1 MNKDFSASALRYRP
15 QKFQEVIGQDA
26 IVKTLLNAI
35 KNDSLAQALLF
46 CGPRGVGKTTCAR
59 ILAKEINKVD
69 SNYDYNIFE
78 LDAANNAGVED
89 IRTLIDQFRI
99 PPQIGKY
106 KVYIIDE
113 VHMLSKQAFNAFLKS
128 LEEPPNHV
136 IFILATTE
144 KNKIIPTILSRCQIF
159 EFKKIDQIQI
169 EQSLKKICRENEI
182 DFEDEALNLI
192 ASKSDGAMRDALV
205 MFDRL
210 VTFTNGKLS
219 LNEVSINL
227 NTLDLDTY
235 FNFSDLISSSSI
247 PDILSKYNEI
257 VNKGFDGLSFISGLS
272 RHYREILISKFSD
285 SQKISI
291 YSDSIKLKYE
301 EFGKKIEID
310 EIISIIDIINDCEIN
325 YKKITD
331 ERVHVELCLLRL
343 ASYNEDKKKNF
354 LISTKDFISIVD
366 DTIKEKTENFTEKKD
381 NKLFDLP
388 NNQKTISTF
397 SLASID
403 FKNSISND
411 KEIEEVNLPDKEF
424 SKYDLLK
431 SWKSFCNMQEEKGNI
446 NISSVL
452 KMNEPSVKGENI
464 IIKTVNQIN
473 KKEIENIGGDILSY
487 LKKELENHS
496 INLKVIIEKNIKKN
510 DTKSLNNEEKMKSMI
525 ESNPK
530 IKSLIEE
537 FNLKF

>member
-59 ILAKEINKVD
+59 ILAKEINKVEAD
-69 SNYDYNIFE
+69 YDYNIFE

-99 PPQIGKY
+99 PPQIGRY

-169 EQSLKKICRENEI
+169 EQSLRKICKENKI

-235 FNFSDLISSSSI
+235 FNFSDLILSSSI

-272 RHYREILISKFSD
+272 RHYREMLISKFAD

-301 EFGKKIEID
+301 EFGKKIEIE
-310 EIISIIDIINDCEIN
+310 EIIGIIDIINDCEIN

-331 ERVHVELCLLRL
+331 ERIHVELCLLRL
-343 ASYNEDKKKNF
+343 ASYKEDKKKNF
-354 LISTKDFISIVD
+354 LISTKDFVSIVD
-366 DTIKEKTENFTEKKD
+366 AANNKTEIFTEKKD
-381 NKLFDLP
+381 TKLFDLP
-388 NNQKTISTF
+388 NNQKAISTF

-403 FKNSISND
+403 FKNSISNVN
-411 KEIEEVNLPDKEF
+411 EIEEVNLPNKKF

-431 SWKSFCNMQEEKGNI
+431 SWKSFCEIQEEKGNI

-452 KMNEPSVKGENI
+452 KMNEPSLERENI

-473 KKEIENIGGDILSY
+473 KKEIESIGGDILSY

-496 INLKVIIEKNIKKN
+496 INLKVIIEKNSKKN
-510 DTKSLNNEEKMKSMI
+510 GTKSLNNEEKIKSMI

>member
-59 ILAKEINKVD
+59 ILAKEINKVEAD
-69 SNYDYNIFE
+69 YDYNIFE

-169 EQSLKKICRENEI
+169 EQSLKKICKENKI

-235 FNFSDLISSSSI
+235 FNFSDLILSSSI

-272 RHYREILISKFSD
+272 RHYREILISKFVD

-310 EIISIIDIINDCEIN
+310 EIIGIIDIINDCEIN

-331 ERVHVELCLLRL
+331 ERIHVELCLLRL
-343 ASYNEDKKKNF
+343 ASYKEDKKKNF
-354 LISTKDFISIVD
+354 LISTKDFMSIVD
-366 DTIKEKTENFTEKKD
+366 TTKIKTEIFTAKKD

-388 NNQKTISTF
+388 NNQKSISTF

-403 FKNSISND
+403 FKNAISNE
-411 KEIEEVNLPDKEF
+411 KEIEEVNLPNKNF
-424 SKYDLLK
+424 SKFDLLK
-431 SWKSFCNMQEEKGNI
+431 SWKRFYEIQEEKGNI

-452 KMNEPSVKGENI
+452 KMNEPLLERGNI

-473 KKEIENIGGDILSY
+473 KKEIESIRGDILSY
-487 LKKELENHS
+487 LRKELENHS
-496 INLKVIIEKNIKKN
+496 INLKVIIEKISKKN
-510 DTKSLNNEEKMKSMI
+510 GAKSLNNEEKIKSMI

>member
-15 QKFQEVIGQDA
+15 QKFQEVVGQDA

-35 KNDSLAQALLF
+35 KSDSLAQALLF

-59 ILAKEINKVD
+59 ILAKEINKVEAD
-69 SNYDYNIFE
+69 YDYNIFE

-89 IRTLIDQFRI
+89 IRSLIDQFRI

-128 LEEPPNHV
+128 LEEPPKHV

-159 EFKKIDQIQI
+159 EFKKINQIQI
-169 EQSLKKICRENEI
+169 EESLKNICKENKI
-182 DFEDEALNLI
+182 DFEEEALNLI

-227 NTLDLDTY
+227 NTLDIDTY
-235 FNFSDLISSSSI
+235 FDFSDLILSSSI
-247 PDILSKYNEI
+247 PDILSKYDEI

-291 YSDSIKLKYE
+291 YSESIKLKY
-301 EFGKKIEID
+301 KEIGEKMETD
-310 EIISIIDIINDCEIN
+310 EIIGMIDIINDSEIN

-331 ERVHVELCLLRL
+331 ERIHVELCLLRL
-343 ASYNEDKKKNF
+343 ASYREVKKKNF
-354 LISTKDFISIVD
+354 LISTKDFRSIA
-366 DTIKEKTENFTEKKD
+366 TKEKIKTSEIIDKEE

-388 NNQKTISTF
+388 NNQKSVSSF
-397 SLASID
+397 SLASVE
-403 FKNSISND
+403 FKNSISSD
-411 KEIEEVNLPDKEF
+411 KEIEEINLPVNKF
-424 SKYDLLK
+424 SKFDLLN
-431 SWKSFCNMQEEKGNI
+431 SWKNFCDIQEEKGNI
-446 NISSVL
+446 NILSVL
-452 KMNEPSVKGENI
+452 KMNEPIKKGGDI
-464 IIKTVNQIN
+464 IIKAVNQIN
-473 KKEIENIGGDILSY
+473 KKEIENIADEILAY
-487 LKKELENHS
+487 LKKELENYS
-496 INLKVIIEKNIKKN
+496 INLNVIIEKNSKKN
-510 DTKSLNNEEKMKSMI
+510 GSKSFSNEEKMKLMVN
-525 ESNPK
+525 SNPK
-530 IKSLIEE
+530 IKSLIKE
-537 FNLKF
+537 FDLKL

>member
-15 QKFQEVIGQDA
+15 QKFQEVVGQDA

-59 ILAKEINKVD
+59 ILAKEINKVEAD
-69 SNYDYNIFE
+69 YDYNIFE

-99 PPQIGKY
+99 PPQIGKF

-169 EQSLKKICRENEI
+169 EQSLRKICKENKI

-247 PDILSKYNEI
+247 PNILSKYNEI

-272 RHYREILISKFSD
+272 RHYREILISKFAD

-301 EFGKKIEID
+301 KFGKKIEID
-310 EIISIIDIINDCEIN
+310 EIIGIIDIINDCEIN

-343 ASYNEDKKKNF
+343 ASYKEDKKKNF
-354 LISTKDFISIVD
+354 LIPTKDFISIVD
-366 DTIKEKTENFTEKKD
+366 TAKNKTEIFTEKKD

-388 NNQKTISTF
+388 NNQKAISTF

-411 KEIEEVNLPDKEF
+411 NEIEEVNLPNKKF

-431 SWKSFCNMQEEKGNI
+431 SWKSFCEIQEEKGNI

-452 KMNEPSVKGENI
+452 KMNEPSLERENI

-473 KKEIENIGGDILSY
+473 KKEIESIGGDILSY

-496 INLKVIIEKNIKKN
+496 INLKVIIEKNSKEN
-510 DTKSLNNEEKMKSMI
+510 GTKSLNNEEKMKSMI

>member
-15 QKFQEVIGQDA
+15 QKFQEVVGQDA

-59 ILAKEINKVD
+59 ILAKEINKVEAD
-69 SNYDYNIFE
+69 YDYNIFE

-99 PPQIGKY
+99 PPQIGKF

-159 EFKKIDQIQI
+159 EFKKIEQIQI
-169 EQSLKKICRENEI
+169 EQSLRKICKENKI

-219 LNEVSINL
+219 LNEVSVNL

-272 RHYREILISKFSD
+272 RHYREILISKFAD

-301 EFGKKIEID
+301 KFGKKIEID
-310 EIISIIDIINDCEIN
+310 EIIGIIDIINDCEIN

-343 ASYNEDKKKNF
+343 ASYKEDKKKNF
-354 LISTKDFISIVD
+354 LIPTKDFISIVD
-366 DTIKEKTENFTEKKD
+366 TAKNKTEIFTEKKD

-388 NNQKTISTF
+388 NNQKAISTF

-411 KEIEEVNLPDKEF
+411 NEIEEVNLPNKKF

-431 SWKSFCNMQEEKGNI
+431 SWKSFCEIQEEKGNI

-452 KMNEPSVKGENI
+452 KMNEPSLERENI

-473 KKEIENIGGDILSY
+473 KKEIESIRGDILSY

-496 INLKVIIEKNIKKN
+496 INLKVIIEKNSKKN
-510 DTKSLNNEEKMKSMI
+510 GAKSLNNEEKIKSMI
-525 ESNPK
+525 KSNPK

>member
-15 QKFQEVIGQDA
+15 QKFQEVVGQDA

-35 KNDSLAQALLF
+35 KSDSLAQALLF

-59 ILAKEINKVD
+59 ILAKEINKVEAD
-69 SNYDYNIFE
+69 YDYNIFE

-89 IRTLIDQFRI
+89 IRSLIDQFRI

-128 LEEPPNHV
+128 LEEPPKHV

-159 EFKKIDQIQI
+159 EFKKINQIQI
-169 EQSLKKICRENEI
+169 EESLKNICKENKI
-182 DFEDEALNLI
+182 DFEEEALNLI

-227 NTLDLDTY
+227 NTLDIDTY
-235 FNFSDLISSSSI
+235 FDFSDLILSSSI

-291 YSDSIKLKYE
+291 YSESIKLKY
-301 EFGKKIEID
+301 KEIGEKMETD
-310 EIISIIDIINDCEIN
+310 EIIGMIDIINDSEIN

-331 ERVHVELCLLRL
+331 ERIHVELCLLRL
-343 ASYNEDKKKNF
+343 TSYREIKKKNF
-354 LISTKDFISIVD
+354 LISTKDFRSIVS
-366 DTIKEKTENFTEKKD
+366 KEKIKTSEIIDKEE

-388 NNQKTISTF
+388 NNQKSVSSF
-397 SLASID
+397 SLASVE
-403 FKNSISND
+403 FKNSISSD
-411 KEIEEVNLPDKEF
+411 KEIEEINLPVNKF
-424 SKYDLLK
+424 SKFDLLN
-431 SWKSFCNMQEEKGNI
+431 SWKNFCDIQEEKGNI
-446 NISSVL
+446 NILSVL
-452 KMNEPSVKGENI
+452 KMNEPIKKGGDI
-464 IIKTVNQIN
+464 IIKAVNQIN
-473 KKEIENIGGDILSY
+473 KKEIENIADEILAY
-487 LKKELENHS
+487 LKKELENYS
-496 INLKVIIEKNIKKN
+496 INLNVIIEKNSKKN
-510 DTKSLNNEEKMKSMI
+510 GSKSFSNEEKMKLMVN
-525 ESNPK
+525 SNPK
-530 IKSLIEE
+530 IKSLIKE
-537 FNLKF
+537 FDLKL

>member
-15 QKFQEVIGQDA
+15 QKFQEVVGQDA

-35 KNDSLAQALLF
+35 KSDSLAQALLF

-59 ILAKEINKVD
+59 ILAKEINKVEAD
-69 SNYDYNIFE
+69 YDYNIFE

-89 IRTLIDQFRI
+89 IRSLIDQFRI

-128 LEEPPNHV
+128 LEEPPKHV

-159 EFKKIDQIQI
+159 EFKKINQTQI
-169 EQSLKKICRENEI
+169 EESLKNICKENKI
-182 DFEDEALNLI
+182 DFEEEALNLI

-227 NTLDLDTY
+227 NTLDIDTY
-235 FNFSDLISSSSI
+235 FDFSDLILSSSI

-291 YSDSIKLKYE
+291 YSESIKLKY
-301 EFGKKIEID
+301 KEIGEKMETD
-310 EIISIIDIINDCEIN
+310 EIIGMIDIINDSEIN

-331 ERVHVELCLLRL
+331 ERIHVELCLLRL
-343 ASYNEDKKKNF
+343 ASYREVKKKNF
-354 LISTKDFISIVD
+354 LISTKDFRSIV
-366 DTIKEKTENFTEKKD
+366 TKEKIKTSEIIYKEE

-388 NNQKTISTF
+388 NNQRSVSSF
-397 SLASID
+397 SLASVE
-403 FKNSISND
+403 FKNSISSD
-411 KEIEEVNLPDKEF
+411 KEIEEINLPVNEF
-424 SKYDLLK
+424 SKFDLLN
-431 SWKSFCNMQEEKGNI
+431 SWKNFCDIQEEKGNI
-446 NISSVL
+446 NILSVL
-452 KMNEPSVKGENI
+452 KMNEPIKKGGDI
-464 IIKTVNQIN
+464 IIKAVNQIN
-473 KKEIENIGGDILSY
+473 KKEIENIADEILTY
-487 LKKELENHS
+487 LKKELENYS
-496 INLKVIIEKNIKKN
+496 INLNVIIEKNSKKN
-510 DTKSLNNEEKMKSMI
+510 GSKSFSNEEKMKLMVN
-525 ESNPK
+525 SNPK
-530 IKSLIEE
+530 IKSLIKE
-537 FNLKF
+537 FDLKL

>member
-15 QKFQEVIGQDA
+15 QKNQEVIGQDA

-235 FNFSDLISSSSI
+235 FNFSDLILSSSI

-343 ASYNEDKKKNF
+343 ALYKEDKKKNF

-411 KEIEEVNLPDKEF
+411 KEIEEVNLPNKEF

>member
-59 ILAKEINKVD
+59 ILAKEINKVEAD
-69 SNYDYNIFE
+69 YDYNIFE

-99 PPQIGKY
+99 PPQIGRY

-169 EQSLKKICRENEI
+169 EQSLRKICKENKI

-301 EFGKKIEID
+301 EFGKKIEIE
-310 EIISIIDIINDCEIN
+310 EIIGIIDIINDCEIN

-331 ERVHVELCLLRL
+331 ERIHVELCLLRL
-343 ASYNEDKKKNF
+343 ASYKEDKKKNF

-366 DTIKEKTENFTEKKD
+366 TAKNKTEISTEIKD

-388 NNQKTISTF
+388 NNQKTVSTF

-411 KEIEEVNLPDKEF
+411 NEIEEVNLPNKRF

-431 SWKSFCNMQEEKGNI
+431 SWKTFCKIQEEKGNI

-452 KMNEPSVKGENI
+452 KMNEPSLERENI
-464 IIKTVNQIN
+464 IVKTVNQIN
-473 KKEIENIGGDILSY
+473 KKEIESIGGYILSY
-487 LKKELENHS
+487 LKKELENYS
-496 INLKVIIEKNIKKN
+496 INLKVIIEKNSKKN
-510 DTKSLNNEEKMKSMI
+510 GAKSLNNEEKIKSMI

>member
-59 ILAKEINKVD
+59 ILAKEINKVEAD
-69 SNYDYNIFE
+69 YDYNIFE

-99 PPQIGKY
+99 PPQIGRY

-272 RHYREILISKFSD
+272 RHYREILISKFAD

-301 EFGKKIEID
+301 EFGKKIEIE
-310 EIISIIDIINDCEIN
+310 EIIGIIDIINDCEIN

-331 ERVHVELCLLRL
+331 ERIHVELCLLRL
-343 ASYNEDKKKNF
+343 ASYKEDKKKNF

-366 DTIKEKTENFTEKKD
+366 TAKNKTEISTEIKD

-388 NNQKTISTF
+388 NNQKTVSTF

-411 KEIEEVNLPDKEF
+411 NEIEEVNLPNKSF

-431 SWKSFCNMQEEKGNI
+431 SWKSFCEIQEEKGNI

-452 KMNEPSVKGENI
+452 KMNEPSLERENI

-473 KKEIENIGGDILSY
+473 KKEIESIGGDILSY
-487 LKKELENHS
+487 LKKELENNS
-496 INLKVIIEKNIKKN
+496 INLKVIIEKNSKKN
-510 DTKSLNNEEKMKSMI
+510 GVKSLNNEEKIKSMI

>member
-35 KNDSLAQALLF
+35 KNDSIAQALLF

-59 ILAKEINKVD
+59 ILAKEINKVEAD
-69 SNYDYNIFE
+69 YDYNIFE

-169 EQSLKKICRENEI
+169 EESLKKICKENKI

-210 VTFTNGKLS
+210 VTFTNGKLL

-235 FNFSDLISSSSI
+235 FNFSDLISLSSI

-272 RHYREILISKFSD
+272 RHYREILISKFAD

-310 EIISIIDIINDCEIN
+310 EIIGIIDIINDCEIN

-331 ERVHVELCLLRL
+331 ERIHVELCLLRL
-343 ASYNEDKKKNF
+343 ASYKEDKKKNF

-366 DTIKEKTENFTEKKD
+366 TAKNKTEVFTEKKD

-411 KEIEEVNLPDKEF
+411 KEIEEVILPNKSF
-424 SKYDLLK
+424 SRYDLLK
-431 SWKSFCNMQEEKGNI
+431 SWKNFCEIQEENGNV

-452 KMNEPSVKGENI
+452 KMNEPSLEKENI

-473 KKEIENIGGDILSY
+473 KKEIESIRDDILSY

-496 INLKVIIEKNIKKN
+496 INLKVIIEKSTKKN
-510 DTKSLNNEEKMKSMI
+510 GIKSLNNEEKIKSMI

>member
-15 QKFQEVIGQDA
+15 QKFQEVVGQDA

-59 ILAKEINKVD
+59 ILAKEINKVEAD
-69 SNYDYNIFE
+69 YDYNIFE

-99 PPQIGKY
+99 PPQIGKF

-169 EQSLKKICRENEI
+169 EQSLRKICKENKI

-272 RHYREILISKFSD
+272 RHYREILISKFAD

-301 EFGKKIEID
+301 KFGKKIEID
-310 EIISIIDIINDCEIN
+310 EIIGIIDIINDCEIN

-343 ASYNEDKKKNF
+343 ASYKEDKKKNF
-354 LISTKDFISIVD
+354 LIPTKDFMSIVD
-366 DTIKEKTENFTEKKD
+366 TAKNKTEIFTEKKD

-388 NNQKTISTF
+388 NNQKAISTF

-411 KEIEEVNLPDKEF
+411 NEIEEVNLPNKKF

-431 SWKSFCNMQEEKGNI
+431 SWKSFCEIQEEKGNI

-452 KMNEPSVKGENI
+452 KMNEPSLERENI

-473 KKEIENIGGDILSY
+473 KKEIESIRGDILSY
-487 LKKELENHS
+487 LKKDLENHS
-496 INLKVIIEKNIKKN
+496 INLKVIIEKNSKKN
-510 DTKSLNNEEKMKSMI
+510 GTKSLNNEEKIKSMI
-525 ESNPK
+525 KSNPK

>member
-1 MNKDFSASALRYRP
+1 MNKDSSASALRYRP
-15 QKFQEVIGQDA
+15 QKFEEVIGQDA

-69 SNYDYNIFE
+69 SDYDYNIFE

-169 EQSLKKICRENEI
+169 EESLKKICKENKI

-272 RHYREILISKFSD
+272 RHYREILISKFAD

-310 EIISIIDIINDCEIN
+310 EIIGIIDIINDCEIN

-343 ASYNEDKKKNF
+343 ASYKEDKKKNF

-411 KEIEEVNLPDKEF
+411 KEIEEVNLPNKEF

>member
-15 QKFQEVIGQDA
+15 QKFQEVVGQDA

-46 CGPRGVGKTTCAR
+46 CGPKGVGKTTCAR
-59 ILAKEINKVD
+59 ILAKEINKVEAD
-69 SNYDYNIFE
+69 YDYNIFE

-128 LEEPPNHV
+128 LEEPPKHV

-144 KNKIIPTILSRCQIF
+144 KNRIIPTILSRCQIF
-159 EFKKIDQIQI
+159 EFKKIDQVQI
-169 EQSLKKICRENEI
+169 EESLKKICKENKIE
-182 DFEDEALNLI
+182 FEEEALNLI

-219 LNEVSINL
+219 LSEVSINL

-235 FNFSDLISSSSI
+235 FDFSDLILSSSI

-257 VNKGFDGLSFISGLS
+257 VNKGFDGLSFIGGLS
-272 RHYREILISKFSD
+272 RHYREMLISKFSD

-291 YSDSIKLKYE
+291 YSESIKLKYE
-301 EFGKKIEID
+301 EFGKKMEID
-310 EIISIIDIINDCEIN
+310 EIIGMIDIINDFEIN

-331 ERVHVELCLLRL
+331 ERIHVELCLLRL
-343 ASYNEDKKKNF
+343 ASSRMDKKKNF
-354 LISTKDFISIVD
+354 LISTKDFTSIVD
-366 DTIKEKTENFTEKKD
+366 IDKHQTESVVEKKE
-381 NKLFDLP
+381 NKLFDIP
-388 NNQKTISTF
+388 NNQKAVSSF
-397 SLASID
+397 SLASVD
-403 FKNSISND
+403 FKNSISNN
-411 KEIEEVNLPDKEF
+411 KEIEEIDLPNNEF
-424 SKYDLLK
+424 SKFDLLK
-431 SWKSFCNMQEEKGNI
+431 SWKNFCNIQEEKGNI

-452 KMNEPSVKGENI
+452 KMNEPLIEKGNI
-464 IIKTVNQIN
+464 IIKAVNQVN
-473 KKEIENIGGDILSY
+473 KKEIENIKDDILSY
-487 LKKELENHS
+487 LKEELQNYS
-496 INLKVIIEKNIKKN
+496 ISLKVIIEKNNKKN
-510 DTKSLNNEEKMKSMI
+510 VSKSLNNEEKMKSMI

>member
-15 QKFQEVIGQDA
+15 QKFQEVVGQDA

-35 KNDSLAQALLF
+35 KSDSLAQALLF

-59 ILAKEINKVD
+59 ILAKEINKVEAD
-69 SNYDYNIFE
+69 YDYNIFE

-89 IRTLIDQFRI
+89 IRSLIDQFRI

-128 LEEPPNHV
+128 LEEPPKHV

-169 EQSLKKICRENEI
+169 EASLKKICKENKI
-182 DFEDEALNLI
+182 DFEEEALNLI

-227 NTLDLDTY
+227 NTLDIDTY
-235 FNFSDLISSSSI
+235 FDFSNLILSSSI

-257 VNKGFDGLSFISGLS
+257 VNKGFEGLSFISGLS
-272 RHYREILISKFSD
+272 RHYREMLISKFSD

-291 YSDSIKLKYE
+291 YSESIKLKY
-301 EFGKKIEID
+301 KEISEKMETD
-310 EIISIIDIINDCEIN
+310 EIIGMIDIINDSEIN

-331 ERVHVELCLLRL
+331 ERIHVELCLLKL
-343 ASYNEDKKKNF
+343 ASHRKVKKKNF
-354 LISTKDFISIVD
+354 LISTKDFRSIV
-366 DTIKEKTENFTEKKD
+366 TKETVKTSEVIDKEE

-388 NNQKTISTF
+388 NNQKSVSSF
-397 SLASID
+397 SLASVD

-411 KEIEEVNLPDKEF
+411 KEIEEINLPVNKF
-424 SKYDLLK
+424 SKFDLLN
-431 SWKSFCNMQEEKGNI
+431 SWKNFCDIQEEKGNM
-446 NISSVL
+446 NILSVL
-452 KMNEPSVKGENI
+452 KMNEPIKKDGDI
-464 IIKTVNQIN
+464 IIKAVNQIN
-473 KKEIENIGGDILSY
+473 KKEIENIADEILTY
-487 LKKELENHS
+487 LKKELENYS
-496 INLKVIIEKNIKKN
+496 INLNVIIEKNTKKN
-510 DTKSLNNEEKMKSMI
+510 GSKLLSNQEKMKLMVN
-525 ESNPK
+525 SNPK
-530 IKSLIEE
+530 IKSLIKE
-537 FNLKF
+537 FNLKL

>member
-15 QKFQEVIGQDA
+15 QKFQEVVGQDA

-59 ILAKEINKVD
+59 ILAKEINKVEAD
-69 SNYDYNIFE
+69 YDYNIFE

-99 PPQIGKY
+99 PPQIGKF

-169 EQSLKKICRENEI
+169 EQSLRKICKENKI

-272 RHYREILISKFSD
+272 RHYREILISKFAD

-301 EFGKKIEID
+301 KFGKKIEIE
-310 EIISIIDIINDCEIN
+310 EIIGIIDIINDCEIN

-343 ASYNEDKKKNF
+343 ASYKEDKKKNF
-354 LISTKDFISIVD
+354 LIPTKDFISIVD
-366 DTIKEKTENFTEKKD
+366 TAKNKTEIFTEKKD
-381 NKLFDLP
+381 NKHFDLP
-388 NNQKTISTF
+388 NNQKAISTF

-411 KEIEEVNLPDKEF
+411 NEIEEINLPNKKF

-431 SWKSFCNMQEEKGNI
+431 SWKSFCEIQEEKGNI

-452 KMNEPSVKGENI
+452 KMNEPSLERENI

-473 KKEIENIGGDILSY
+473 KKEIESIGGDILSY

-496 INLKVIIEKNIKKN
+496 INLKVIIEKNSKKN
-510 DTKSLNNEEKMKSMI
+510 GTKSLNNEEKIKSMI
-525 ESNPK
+525 KSNPK

>member
-1 MNKDFSASALRYRP
+1 MNKEFSASALRYRP
-15 QKFQEVIGQDA
+15 QKFQEVVGQDA

-59 ILAKEINKVD
+59 ILAKEINKVEAD
-69 SNYDYNIFE
+69 YDYNIFE

-128 LEEPPNHV
+128 LEEPPKHV

-159 EFKKIDQIQI
+159 EFKKINQIQI
-169 EQSLKKICRENEI
+169 EDSLKKICKENKI
-182 DFEDEALNLI
+182 DFEEEALNLI

-210 VTFTNGKLS
+210 VTFTNGNLS

-235 FNFSDLISSSSI
+235 FNFSNLILSSSI

-257 VNKGFDGLSFISGLS
+257 VNIGFDGLSFISGLS

-301 EFGKKIEID
+301 ELGKKMKID
-310 EIISIIDIINDCEIN
+310 EIIGIIDLINDCEIN

-331 ERVHVELCLLRL
+331 ERIHVELCLLRL
-343 ASYNEDKKKNF
+343 ASYRKDKKKNF
-354 LISTKDFISIVD
+354 LISTKYFTSIAD
-366 DTIKEKTENFTEKKD
+366 IEKHQTVNANEKKE

-388 NNQKTISTF
+388 NNQKTISSF
-397 SLASID
+397 SLASVD

-411 KEIEEVNLPDKEF
+411 REVEQIDLPINKF
-424 SKYDLLK
+424 SKLDLLNT
-431 SWKSFCNMQEEKGNI
+431 WKKFCEIQENKGNR

-452 KMNEPSVKGENI
+452 KMNEPETVNGNI
-464 IIKTVNQIN
+464 KFKVVNQIN
-473 KKEIENIGGDILSY
+473 KKEIENIADEILTY
-487 LKKELENHS
+487 LKKELDNYS
-496 INLKVIIEKNIKKN
+496 INLDVIIEKNIKKN
-510 DTKSLNNEEKMKSMI
+510 GVKSLNNNEKMKSMI
-525 ESNPK
+525 NSNPK
-530 IKSLIEE
+530 IKSLIKE
-537 FNLKF
+537 FDLKF

>member
-15 QKFQEVIGQDA
+15 QKFEEVIGQDA

-59 ILAKEINKVD
+59 ILAKEINKVEAD
-69 SNYDYNIFE
+69 YDYNIFE

-169 EQSLKKICRENEI
+169 EQSLKKICKENKI

-247 PDILSKYNEI
+247 PDILSKYNQI

-272 RHYREILISKFSD
+272 RHYREILISKFAD

-310 EIISIIDIINDCEIN
+310 EIIGIIDIINDCEIN

-331 ERVHVELCLLRL
+331 ERIHVELCLLRL
-343 ASYNEDKKKNF
+343 ASYKEDKKKNF
-354 LISTKDFISIVD
+354 LISTKDFISIA
-366 DTIKEKTENFTEKKD
+366 DTAKNKTEISTEIKD

-388 NNQKTISTF
+388 NNQKTVSTF

-411 KEIEEVNLPDKEF
+411 SEIEEVNLPNKSF

-431 SWKSFCNMQEEKGNI
+431 SWKSFCKIQEEKGNI

-452 KMNEPSVKGENI
+452 KMNEPSLERENI

-473 KKEIENIGGDILSY
+473 KKEIESIGGDILSY
-487 LKKELENHS
+487 LKKELENNS
-496 INLKVIIEKNIKKN
+496 INLKVIIEKNSKKN
-510 DTKSLNNEEKMKSMI
+510 SVKSLSNEEKIKSMI
-525 ESNPK
+525 ESNSK

>member
-1 MNKDFSASALRYRP
+1 MNKEFSASALRYRP
-15 QKFQEVIGQDA
+15 QKFQEVVGQDA

-59 ILAKEINKVD
+59 ILAKEINKVEAD
-69 SNYDYNIFE
+69 YDYNIFE

-128 LEEPPNHV
+128 LEEPPKHV

-159 EFKKIDQIQI
+159 EFKKINQIQI
-169 EQSLKKICRENEI
+169 EDSLKKICKENKI
-182 DFEDEALNLI
+182 DFEEEALNLI

-210 VTFTNGKLS
+210 VTFTNGNLS

-235 FNFSDLISSSSI
+235 FNFSNLILSSSI

-257 VNKGFDGLSFISGLS
+257 VNIGFDGLSFISGLS

-301 EFGKKIEID
+301 ELGKKMKID
-310 EIISIIDIINDCEIN
+310 EIIGIIDLINDCEIN

-331 ERVHVELCLLRL
+331 ERIHVELCLLRL
-343 ASYNEDKKKNF
+343 ASYRKDKKKNF
-354 LISTKDFISIVD
+354 LISTKYFTSIAD
-366 DTIKEKTENFTEKKD
+366 IEKHQTVNANEKKE

-388 NNQKTISTF
+388 NNQKTISSF
-397 SLASID
+397 SLASVD

-411 KEIEEVNLPDKEF
+411 REIEQIDLPINKF
-424 SKYDLLK
+424 SKLDLLNT
-431 SWKSFCNMQEEKGNI
+431 WKKFCEIQENKGNR

-452 KMNEPSVKGENI
+452 KMTEPETVNGNI
-464 IIKTVNQIN
+464 KNKVVNQIN
-473 KKEIENIGGDILSY
+473 KKEIENIANEILTY
-487 LKKELENHS
+487 LKKELDNYS
-496 INLKVIIEKNIKKN
+496 INLKVIIDKNSKN
-510 DTKSLNNEEKMKSMI
+510 NVPKSLNNEEKMESLI
-525 ESNPK
+525 NSNPK
-530 IKSLIEE
+530 IKSLIKE
-537 FNLKF
+537 FNLKL

>member
-15 QKFQEVIGQDA
+15 QKFQEVVGQDA

-59 ILAKEINKVD
+59 ILAKEINKVEAD
-69 SNYDYNIFE
+69 YDYNIFE

-99 PPQIGKY
+99 PPQIGKF

-169 EQSLKKICRENEI
+169 EQSLRKICKENKI

-272 RHYREILISKFSD
+272 RHYREILISKFAD

-301 EFGKKIEID
+301 KFGKKIEID
-310 EIISIIDIINDCEIN
+310 EIIGIIDIINDCEIN

-343 ASYNEDKKKNF
+343 ASYKEDKKKNF
-354 LISTKDFISIVD
+354 LIPTKDFISIVD
-366 DTIKEKTENFTEKKD
+366 TAKNKTEIFTEKKD

-388 NNQKTISTF
+388 NNQKAISTF

-411 KEIEEVNLPDKEF
+411 NEIEEVNLPNKKF

-431 SWKSFCNMQEEKGNI
+431 SWKSFCEIQEEKGNI

-452 KMNEPSVKGENI
+452 KMNEPSLERENI

-473 KKEIENIGGDILSY
+473 KKEIESIGGDILSY

-496 INLKVIIEKNIKKN
+496 INLKVIIEKNSKKN
-510 DTKSLNNEEKMKSMI
+510 GTKSLNNEEKIKSMI
-525 ESNPK
+525 KSNPK

>member
-15 QKFQEVIGQDA
+15 QKFQEVVGQDA

-46 CGPRGVGKTTCAR
+46 CGPKGVGKTTCAR
-59 ILAKEINKVD
+59 ILAKEINKVEAD
-69 SNYDYNIFE
+69 YDYNIFE

-128 LEEPPNHV
+128 LEEPPKHV

-144 KNKIIPTILSRCQIF
+144 KNRIIPTILSRCQIF
-159 EFKKIDQIQI
+159 EFKKIDQVQIQ
-169 EQSLKKICRENEI
+169 ESLKNICKENKIE
-182 DFEDEALNLI
+182 FEEEALNLI

-219 LNEVSINL
+219 LSEVSINL

-235 FNFSDLISSSSI
+235 FDFSDLILSSSI

-257 VNKGFDGLSFISGLS
+257 VNKGFDGLSFIGGLS
-272 RHYREILISKFSD
+272 RHYREMLISKFSD

-291 YSDSIKLKYE
+291 YSESIKLKYE
-301 EFGKKIEID
+301 EFGKKMKID
-310 EIISIIDIINDCEIN
+310 EIIGMIDIINDFEIN

-331 ERVHVELCLLRL
+331 ERIHVELCLLRL
-343 ASYNEDKKKNF
+343 ASSRMDKKKNF
-354 LISTKDFISIVD
+354 LISTKDFTSIVD
-366 DTIKEKTENFTEKKD
+366 IDKHQTESVVEKKE
-381 NKLFDLP
+381 NKLFDIP
-388 NNQKTISTF
+388 NNQKAVSSF
-397 SLASID
+397 SLASVD
-403 FKNSISND
+403 FKNSISNN
-411 KEIEEVNLPDKEF
+411 KEIEEIDLPNNKF
-424 SKYDLLK
+424 SKFDLLK
-431 SWKSFCNMQEEKGNI
+431 SWKNFCDIQEEKGNI

-452 KMNEPSVKGENI
+452 KMNEPLIEKGNI
-464 IIKTVNQIN
+464 IIKAVNQVN
-473 KKEIENIGGDILSY
+473 KKEIENIKDDILSY
-487 LKKELENHS
+487 LKEELQNYS
-496 INLKVIIEKNIKKN
+496 INLKIIIEKNNKKN
-510 DTKSLNNEEKMKSMI
+510 VSKSLNNEEKMKSMI

>member
-1 MNKDFSASALRYRP
+1 MNKEFSASALRYRP
-15 QKFQEVIGQDA
+15 QKFQEVVGQDA

-59 ILAKEINKVD
+59 ILAKEINKVEAD
-69 SNYDYNIFE
+69 YDYNIFE

-128 LEEPPNHV
+128 LEEPPKHV

-169 EQSLKKICRENEI
+169 EESLKKICKENKI
-182 DFEDEALNLI
+182 DFEQEALNLI

-205 MFDRL
+205 MLDRL
-210 VTFTNGKLS
+210 VTFTNGNLS

-235 FNFSDLISSSSI
+235 FNFSNLILSSSI

-257 VNKGFDGLSFISGLS
+257 VNKGFDGLSFITGLS
-272 RHYREILISKFSD
+272 RHYREMLISKFSD
-285 SQKISI
+285 SQKISV
-291 YSDSIKLKYE
+291 YGGSIKLKYK
-301 EFGKKIEID
+301 EFGGKMEID
-310 EIISIIDIINDCEIN
+310 EIIGMIDVINDCEIN

-331 ERVHVELCLLRL
+331 ERIHVELCLLRL
-343 ASYNEDKKKNF
+343 ASYRKDKKKNF
-354 LISTKDFISIVD
+354 LISTKDFTSIAD
-366 DTIKEKTENFTEKKD
+366 IEKHQTENANEKKE

-388 NNQKTISTF
+388 NNQKTISSF
-397 SLASID
+397 SLASVD

-411 KEIEEVNLPDKEF
+411 REIEQIDLPINKF
-424 SKYDLLK
+424 SKLDLLNT
-431 SWKSFCNMQEEKGNI
+431 WKKFCEIQENKGNR

-452 KMNEPSVKGENI
+452 KMNEPETVNGNI
-464 IIKTVNQIN
+464 KFKVVNQIN
-473 KKEIENIGGDILSY
+473 KNEIENISDEILTY
-487 LKKELENHS
+487 LKKELDNYS
-496 INLKVIIEKNIKKN
+496 INLDVIIEKNIKKN
-510 DTKSLNNEEKMKSMI
+510 GVKSLNNKEKMKSMI
-525 ESNPK
+525 NSNPK

-537 FNLKF
+537 FDLKF

>member
-15 QKFQEVIGQDA
+15 QKFQEVVGQDA

-59 ILAKEINKVD
+59 ILAKEINKVEAD
-69 SNYDYNIFE
+69 YDYNIFE

-99 PPQIGKY
+99 PPQIGKF

-169 EQSLKKICRENEI
+169 EQSLRKICKENKI

-247 PDILSKYNEI
+247 PNILSKYNEI

-272 RHYREILISKFSD
+272 RHYREILISKFAD

-301 EFGKKIEID
+301 KFGKKIEID
-310 EIISIIDIINDCEIN
+310 EIIGIIDIINDCEIN

-343 ASYNEDKKKNF
+343 ASYKEDKKKNF
-354 LISTKDFISIVD
+354 LIPTKDFISIVD
-366 DTIKEKTENFTEKKD
+366 TAKNKTEIFTEKKD

-388 NNQKTISTF
+388 NNQKAISTF

-411 KEIEEVNLPDKEF
+411 NEIEEVNLPNKKF

-431 SWKSFCNMQEEKGNI
+431 SWKSFCEIQEEKGNI

-452 KMNEPSVKGENI
+452 KMNEPSLERENI

-473 KKEIENIGGDILSY
+473 KKEIESIGGDILSY

-496 INLKVIIEKNIKKN
+496 INLKVIIEKNSKKN
-510 DTKSLNNEEKMKSMI
+510 GTKSLNNEEKIKSMI
-525 ESNPK
+525 KSNPK

>member
-15 QKFQEVIGQDA
+15 QKFQEVVGQDA

-35 KNDSLAQALLF
+35 KSDSLAQALLF

-59 ILAKEINKVD
+59 ILAKEINKVEAD
-69 SNYDYNIFE
+69 YDYNIFE

-89 IRTLIDQFRI
+89 IRSLIDQFRI

-128 LEEPPNHV
+128 LEEPPKHV

-159 EFKKIDQIQI
+159 EFKKINQIQI
-169 EQSLKKICRENEI
+169 EESLKNICKENKI
-182 DFEDEALNLI
+182 DFEEEALNLI

-227 NTLDLDTY
+227 NTLDIDTY
-235 FNFSDLISSSSI
+235 FDFSDLILSSSI
-247 PDILSKYNEI
+247 PDILSKYDEI

-291 YSDSIKLKYE
+291 YSESIKLKY
-301 EFGKKIEID
+301 KEIGEKMETD
-310 EIISIIDIINDCEIN
+310 EIIGMIDIINDSEIN

-331 ERVHVELCLLRL
+331 ERIHVELCLLRL
-343 ASYNEDKKKNF
+343 ASYREVKKKNF
-354 LISTKDFISIVD
+354 LISTKDFRSIV
-366 DTIKEKTENFTEKKD
+366 TKEKIKTSDIIDKEE

-388 NNQKTISTF
+388 NNQKSVSSF
-397 SLASID
+397 SLASVE
-403 FKNSISND
+403 FKNSISSD
-411 KEIEEVNLPDKEF
+411 KEIEEINLPVNKF
-424 SKYDLLK
+424 SKFDLLN
-431 SWKSFCNMQEEKGNI
+431 SWKNFCDIQEEKGNI
-446 NISSVL
+446 NILSVL
-452 KMNEPSVKGENI
+452 KMNEPIKKGGDI
-464 IIKTVNQIN
+464 IIKAVNQIN
-473 KKEIENIGGDILSY
+473 KKEIENIADEILAY
-487 LKKELENHS
+487 LKKELENYS
-496 INLKVIIEKNIKKN
+496 INLNVIIEKNSKKN
-510 DTKSLNNEEKMKSMI
+510 GSKSFSNEEKMKLMVN
-525 ESNPK
+525 SNPK
-530 IKSLIEE
+530 IKSLIKE
-537 FNLKF
+537 FDLKL

>member
-1 MNKDFSASALRYRP
+1 MNKEFSASALRYRP
-15 QKFQEVIGQDA
+15 QKFQEVVGQDA

-59 ILAKEINKVD
+59 ILAKEINKVEAD
-69 SNYDYNIFE
+69 YDYNIFE

-128 LEEPPNHV
+128 LEEPPKHV

-159 EFKKIDQIQI
+159 EFKKINQIQI
-169 EQSLKKICRENEI
+169 EDSLKKICKENKI
-182 DFEDEALNLI
+182 DFEEEALNLI

-210 VTFTNGKLS
+210 VTFTNGNLS

-235 FNFSDLISSSSI
+235 FNFSNLILSSSI

-257 VNKGFDGLSFISGLS
+257 VNIGFDGLSFISGLS

-301 EFGKKIEID
+301 ELGKKMKID
-310 EIISIIDIINDCEIN
+310 EIIGIIDLINDCEIN

-331 ERVHVELCLLRL
+331 ERIHVELCLLRL
-343 ASYNEDKKKNF
+343 ASYRKDKKKNF
-354 LISTKDFISIVD
+354 LISTKYFTSIAD
-366 DTIKEKTENFTEKKD
+366 IEKHQTVNANEKKE

-388 NNQKTISTF
+388 NNQKTISSF
-397 SLASID
+397 SLASVD

-411 KEIEEVNLPDKEF
+411 REVEQIDLPINKF
-424 SKYDLLK
+424 SKLDLLNTWEK
-431 SWKSFCNMQEEKGNI
+431 FCQIQENKGNR

-452 KMNEPSVKGENI
+452 KMNEPETVNGNI
-464 IIKTVNQIN
+464 KFKVVNQIN
-473 KKEIENIGGDILSY
+473 KKEIENISDEILTY
-487 LKKELENHS
+487 LKKELDNYS
-496 INLKVIIEKNIKKN
+496 INLDVIIEKNIKKN
-510 DTKSLNNEEKMKSMI
+510 GVKSLNNKEKMKSMI
-525 ESNPK
+525 NSNPK
-530 IKSLIEE
+530 IKSLIKE
-537 FNLKF
+537 FDLKF

>member
-15 QKFQEVIGQDA
+15 QKFQEVVGQDA

-59 ILAKEINKVD
+59 ILAKEINKVEAD
-69 SNYDYNIFE
+69 YDYNIFE

-99 PPQIGKY
+99 PPQIGKF

-169 EQSLKKICRENEI
+169 EQSLRKICKENKI

-272 RHYREILISKFSD
+272 RHYREILISKFAD

-301 EFGKKIEID
+301 KFGKKIEID
-310 EIISIIDIINDCEIN
+310 EIIGIIDIINDCEIN

-343 ASYNEDKKKNF
+343 ASYKEDKKKNF
-354 LISTKDFISIVD
+354 LIPTKDFMSIVD
-366 DTIKEKTENFTEKKD
+366 TAKNKTEIFTEKKD

-388 NNQKTISTF
+388 NNQKAISTF

-411 KEIEEVNLPDKEF
+411 NEIEEVNLPNKKF

-431 SWKSFCNMQEEKGNI
+431 SWKSFCEIQEEKGNI

-452 KMNEPSVKGENI
+452 KMNEPSLERENI

-473 KKEIENIGGDILSY
+473 KKEIESIGGDILSY
-487 LKKELENHS
+487 LKKELENYS
-496 INLKVIIEKNIKKN
+496 INLKVIIEKNSKKN
-510 DTKSLNNEEKMKSMI
+510 GAKSLNNEEKIKSMI
-525 ESNPK
+525 KSNPK

>member
-15 QKFQEVIGQDA
+15 QKFEEVVGQDA

-35 KNDSLAQALLF
+35 KSDSLAQALLF

-59 ILAKEINKVD
+59 ILAKEINKVEAD
-69 SNYDYNIFE
+69 YNYNIFE

-89 IRTLIDQFRI
+89 IRSLIDQFRI

-113 VHMLSKQAFNAFLKS
+113 VHMLSKSAFNAFLKS
-128 LEEPPNHV
+128 LEEPPKHV

-169 EQSLKKICRENEI
+169 EESLNKICKENKI
-182 DFEDEALNLI
+182 DFEEEALNLI

-210 VTFTNGKLS
+210 VTFTNGNLS
-219 LNEVSINL
+219 LNEVSVNL

-235 FNFSDLISSSSI
+235 FNFSDLILSSSI
-247 PDILSKYNEI
+247 PDILSRYSEI

-272 RHYREILISKFSD
+272 RHYREVLISKFSD

-291 YSDSIKLKYE
+291 YSESVKLKYE
-301 EFGKKIEID
+301 EFGKKMETD
-310 EIISIIDIINDCEIN
+310 EIIGMIDIINESEIN

-331 ERVHVELCLLRL
+331 ERIHVELCLLQL
-343 ASYNEDKKKNF
+343 ASYRKVKKKNF
-354 LISTKDFISIVD
+354 LISTKDFTSIV
-366 DTIKEKTENFTEKKD
+366 TKEINESQNIVEKKE

-388 NNQKTISTF
+388 KNQRAVSSY
-397 SLASID
+397 SLASVD
-403 FKNSISND
+403 FKNSISNE
-411 KEIEEVNLPDKEF
+411 KEIEETDLPINEF
-424 SKYDLLK
+424 SKLDLLN
-431 SWKSFCNMQEEKGNI
+431 SWKGFCKIQQEKGNI

-452 KMNEPSVKGENI
+452 KMNEPVKVNEDI
-464 IIKTVNQIN
+464 IIKAVNQIN
-473 KKEIENIGGDILSY
+473 KKEIENIANEILTY
-487 LKKELENHS
+487 LKKELENYS
-496 INLKVIIEKNIKKN
+496 INLKVIIEKNSKN
-510 DTKSLNNEEKMKSMI
+510 KAPKSLNNEEKMESMI
-525 ESNPK
+525 NSNPN
-530 IKSLIEE
+530 IKSLIKE
-537 FNLKF
+537 FNLKL

>member
-15 QKFQEVIGQDA
+15 QKFQEVVGQDA

-59 ILAKEINKVD
+59 ILAKEINKVEAD
-69 SNYDYNIFE
+69 YDYNIFE

-99 PPQIGKY
+99 PPQIGKF

-113 VHMLSKQAFNAFLKS
+113 VHMLSKHAFNAFLKS

-169 EQSLKKICRENEI
+169 EQSLRKICKENKI

-235 FNFSDLISSSSI
+235 FNFSDLILSSSI

-272 RHYREILISKFSD
+272 RHYREILISKFAD

-301 EFGKKIEID
+301 KFGKKIEID
-310 EIISIIDIINDCEIN
+310 EIIGIIDIINDCEIN

-343 ASYNEDKKKNF
+343 ASYKEDKKKNF
-354 LISTKDFISIVD
+354 LIPTKDFISIVD
-366 DTIKEKTENFTEKKD
+366 TAKNKTEIFTEKKD

-388 NNQKTISTF
+388 NNQKAISTF

-411 KEIEEVNLPDKEF
+411 NEIEEVNLPNKKF

-431 SWKSFCNMQEEKGNI
+431 SWKSFCEIQEEKGNI

-452 KMNEPSVKGENI
+452 KMNEPSLERENI

-473 KKEIENIGGDILSY
+473 KKEIESIGGDILSY

-496 INLKVIIEKNIKKN
+496 INLKVIIEKNSKKN
-510 DTKSLNNEEKMKSMI
+510 GTKSLNNEEKIKSMI
-525 ESNPK
+525 KSNPK

>member
-15 QKFQEVIGQDA
+15 QKFQEVVGQDA

-46 CGPRGVGKTTCAR
+46 CGPKGVGKTTCAR
-59 ILAKEINKVD
+59 ILAKEINKVEAD
-69 SNYDYNIFE
+69 YDYNIFE

-128 LEEPPNHV
+128 LEEPPKHV

-144 KNKIIPTILSRCQIF
+144 KNRIIPTILSRCQIF
-159 EFKKIDQIQI
+159 EFKKIDQVQIQ
-169 EQSLKKICRENEI
+169 ESLKNICKENKIE
-182 DFEDEALNLI
+182 FEEEALNLI

-219 LNEVSINL
+219 LSEVSINL

-235 FNFSDLISSSSI
+235 FDFSDLILSSSI

-257 VNKGFDGLSFISGLS
+257 VNKGFDGLSFIGGLS
-272 RHYREILISKFSD
+272 RHYREMLISKFSD

-291 YSDSIKLKYE
+291 YSESIKLKYE
-301 EFGKKIEID
+301 EFGKKMEID
-310 EIISIIDIINDCEIN
+310 EIIGMIDIINDFEIN

-331 ERVHVELCLLRL
+331 ERIHVELCLLRL
-343 ASYNEDKKKNF
+343 ASSRMDKKKNF
-354 LISTKDFISIVD
+354 LISTKDFTSIVD
-366 DTIKEKTENFTEKKD
+366 IDKHQTESVVEKKE
-381 NKLFDLP
+381 NKLFDIP
-388 NNQKTISTF
+388 NNQKAVSSF
-397 SLASID
+397 SLASVN
-403 FKNSISND
+403 FKNSISNN
-411 KEIEEVNLPDKEF
+411 KESEEVDLPNNEF
-424 SKYDLLK
+424 SKFDLLK
-431 SWKSFCNMQEEKGNI
+431 SWKNFCNIQEEKGNI

-452 KMNEPSVKGENI
+452 KMNEPLIEKGNI
-464 IIKTVNQIN
+464 IIKAVNQVN
-473 KKEIENIGGDILSY
+473 KKEIENIKDDILSY
-487 LKKELENHS
+487 LKEELQNYS
-496 INLKVIIEKNIKKN
+496 ISLKVIIEKNNKN
-510 DTKSLNNEEKMKSMI
+510 NVSKSLNNEEKMKSMI

>member
-59 ILAKEINKVD
+59 ILAKEINKVEAD
-69 SNYDYNIFE
+69 YDYNIFE

-99 PPQIGKY
+99 PPQIGRY

-169 EQSLKKICRENEI
+169 EQSLRKICKENKI

-235 FNFSDLISSSSI
+235 FNFSDLILSSSI

-301 EFGKKIEID
+301 EFGKKIEIE
-310 EIISIIDIINDCEIN
+310 EIIGIIDIINDCEIN

-331 ERVHVELCLLRL
+331 ERIHVELCLLRL
-343 ASYNEDKKKNF
+343 ASYKEDKKKNF

-366 DTIKEKTENFTEKKD
+366 TAKNKTEISTEIKD

-388 NNQKTISTF
+388 NNQKTVSTF

-411 KEIEEVNLPDKEF
+411 NEIEEVNLPNKSF

-431 SWKSFCNMQEEKGNI
+431 SWKSFCEIQEEKGNI

-452 KMNEPSVKGENI
+452 KMNEPSLERENI

-473 KKEIENIGGDILSY
+473 KKEIESIGGDILSY

-496 INLKVIIEKNIKKN
+496 INLKVIIEKNSKKN
-510 DTKSLNNEEKMKSMI
+510 GAKSLNNEEKIKSMI

>member
-59 ILAKEINKVD
+59 ILAKEINKVEAD
-69 SNYDYNIFE
+69 YDYNIFE

-169 EQSLKKICRENEI
+169 EQSLKKICKENKI

-219 LNEVSINL
+219 LDEVSINL

-235 FNFSDLISSSSI
+235 FNFSDLISSRSI
-247 PDILSKYNEI
+247 PDILSKYDEI

-272 RHYREILISKFSD
+272 RHYREMLISKFAD

-310 EIISIIDIINDCEIN
+310 EIIGIIDIINDCEIN

-331 ERVHVELCLLRL
+331 ERIHVELCLLRL
-343 ASYNEDKKKNF
+343 ASYKEDKKKNF
-354 LISTKDFISIVD
+354 LISTKDFTSIVD
-366 DTIKEKTENFTEKKD
+366 AANNKTEIFTEKKD

-388 NNQKTISTF
+388 NNQKTVSTF

-411 KEIEEVNLPDKEF
+411 NEIEEVNLPNKSF

-431 SWKSFCNMQEEKGNI
+431 SWKSFCEIQEEKGNI

-452 KMNEPSVKGENI
+452 KMNEPSLERENI

-473 KKEIENIGGDILSY
+473 KKEIESIGGDILSY

-496 INLKVIIEKNIKKN
+496 INLKVIIEKNSKKN
-510 DTKSLNNEEKMKSMI
+510 SVKSLSNEEKIKSMI
-525 ESNPK
+525 ESNSK

>member
-1 MNKDFSASALRYRP
+1 M
-15 QKFQEVIGQDA
+15 
-26 IVKTLLNAI
+26 
-35 KNDSLAQALLF
+35 
-46 CGPRGVGKTTCAR
+46 
-59 ILAKEINKVD
+59 
-69 SNYDYNIFE
+69 
-78 LDAANNAGVED
+78 
-89 IRTLIDQFRI
+89 
-99 PPQIGKY
+99 
-106 KVYIIDE
+106 
-113 VHMLSKQAFNAFLKS
+113 
-128 LEEPPNHV
+128 
-136 IFILATTE
+136 
-144 KNKIIPTILSRCQIF
+144 
-159 EFKKIDQIQI
+159 
-169 EQSLKKICRENEI
+169 
-182 DFEDEALNLI
+182 
-192 ASKSDGAMRDALV
+192 
-205 MFDRL
+205 
-210 VTFTNGKLS
+210 
-219 LNEVSINL
+219 
-227 NTLDLDTY
+227 DLDTY

-272 RHYREILISKFSD
+272 RHYREVLISKFAD

-310 EIISIIDIINDCEIN
+310 EIIGIIDIINDCEIN

-331 ERVHVELCLLRL
+331 ERIHIELCLLRL
-343 ASYNEDKKKNF
+343 ASYKEDKKKNF
-354 LISTKDFISIVD
+354 LISTKGYISIVD
-366 DTIKEKTENFTEKKD
+366 TAKNKTEIFTEKKD

-388 NNQKTISTF
+388 NNQKTVSTF

-403 FKNSISND
+403 FKNSISSDN
-411 KEIEEVNLPDKEF
+411 EIEQVNLPNKSF

-431 SWKSFCNMQEEKGNI
+431 SWKSFCEIQEEEGNI

-452 KMNEPSVKGENI
+452 KMNEPSLERENI

-473 KKEIENIGGDILSY
+473 KKEIESIGGDILSY

-496 INLKVIIEKNIKKN
+496 INLKVIIEKNSKKN
-510 DTKSLNNEEKMKSMI
+510 GTKSLNNEEKIKSMI